1 MIIFFIDGILI
12 MIKRINPIAKILQ
25 LPLFRNRVIPSKKKY
40 NRKKDKH
47 NDRNDIRR
55 RNNP

>member
-1 MIIFFIDGILI
+1 

-25 LPLFRNRVIPSKKKY
+25 LPLFRNRVVPSKKKY
-40 NRKKDKH
+40 NRKKDRH